1 MSVGREFMSVYERLQ
16 AFSGCLNNSSLDMP
30 DGQ

>member
-1 MSVGREFMSVYERLQ
+1 MSVGREFMSVYESLQ
-16 AFSGCLNNSSLDMP
+16 AFSCCLNDSPLDMP